1 MSLALDPAAQDLLFR
16 EARTAN
22 TFTDEPVTDE
32 QVQAIYDL
40 VKYGPTAFNQT
51 PLRITLVDQDRN
63 DRDAR
68 VVLKAIDINKGNKQV
83 AHGIDRVLRPID
95 L

>member
-1 MSLALDPAAQDLLFR
+1 MQDDTAQAATTPAHTQLLATARRVVVKVGSSSLTTAAG
-16 EARTAN
+16 AR
-22 TFTDEPVTDE
+22 
-32 QVQAIYDL
+32 
-40 VKYGPTAFNQT
+40 VKVDIRKK
-51 PLRITLVDQDRN
+51 PLRITLKDKDRN

-68 VVLKAIDINKGNKQV
+68 VVLAAIDVNKGNKQV